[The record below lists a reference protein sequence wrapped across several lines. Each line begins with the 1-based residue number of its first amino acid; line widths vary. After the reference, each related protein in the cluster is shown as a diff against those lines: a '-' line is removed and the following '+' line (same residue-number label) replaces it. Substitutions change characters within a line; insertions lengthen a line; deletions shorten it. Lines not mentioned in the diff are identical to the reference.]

1 MPSPRPVVPVAFPLL
16 VLLLS
21 ACASAPPPAAAPV
34 ELAQPQSAAASLP
47 PPSVEDA
54 PAAVPAN
61 LPRPTPTRP
70 AKPAKPT
77 PQTAARGK
85 ATPPPAEPSAPPAAA
100 DAGVAT
106 SAPPVAREASRPA
119 PSTGPVWL
127 AGCKTRVQ
135 SGNAIQCDADS
146 LLVEPSATVRVYTRE
161 QTLARKLANGLE
173 IQWREGLPRRYRFYV
188 LP

>member
-1 MPSPRPVVPVAFPLL
+1 MPSLRSVVPLAFPPL
-16 VLLLS
+16 VLFLT

-34 ELAQPQSAAASLP
+34 EQPQPAASLP
-47 PPSVEDA
+47 APSVEDA
-54 PAAVPAN
+54 PAEVPAN
-61 LPRPTPTRP
+61 LPRPAPTRP
-70 AKPAKPT
+70 AKPAKPS

-85 ATPPPAEPSAPPAAA
+85 APPPPVESSTPPAAA
-100 DAGVAT
+100 DLGVAT
-106 SAPPVAREASRPA
+106 PAPSVAREASRPA
-119 PSTGPVWL
+119 AGSGPVWL

-161 QTLARKLANGLE
+161 QTLARKLANGQE